1 MVSHHSR
8 GISVAI
14 LLLKNHQNE
23 AEYNIMILFKKI
35 PIGLKENLRE
45 EDNKGQLARSQCVLC
60 SEVLMYSP
68 DFEFVDSDLLTSTGN
83 NFRAG
88 ILYSLPILLVEQL
101 SNEPRTTTGIVEE
114 L

>member
-23 AEYNIMILFKKI
+23 AEYNIMILFKKF

-45 EDNKGQLARSQCVLC
+45 EDNKGQLAHSQCVLC
-60 SEVLMYSP
+60 SEVLLWS
-68 DFEFVDSDLLTSTGN
+68 VDILSYQLDAIPSDIFS
-83 NFRAG
+83 A
-88 ILYSLPILLVEQL
+88 
-101 SNEPRTTTGIVEE
+101 
-114 L
+114 